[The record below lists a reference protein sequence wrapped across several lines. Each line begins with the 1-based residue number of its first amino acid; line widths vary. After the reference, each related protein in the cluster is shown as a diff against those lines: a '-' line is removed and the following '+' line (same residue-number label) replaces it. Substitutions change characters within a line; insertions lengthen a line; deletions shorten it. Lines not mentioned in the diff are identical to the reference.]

1 MQEKIVLLTNDELD
15 NLIKKSVR
23 VAMAELQDIIKPSQV
38 NDDVLMSPK
47 EACEF
52 LKFNSLTTLW
62 QRVKKGLIPQINDQG
77 GKFVFYR
84 KSDLVKYQ
92 NSLEGGRA

>member
-1 MQEKIVLLTNDELD
+1 MKEKIILLSNDELD
-15 NLIKKSVR
+15 SLIKKSARAAV
-23 VAMAELQDIIKPSQV
+23 VELLDIIKPSQV

-52 LKFNSLTTLW
+52 LKFNSPTTLW
-62 QRVKKGLIPQINDQG
+62 KRVKKGLIPQINDMG

-92 NSLEGGRA
+92 NSLEGGRS